1 MPSSKP
7 HPLELYPSSWL
18 QAVRDAL
25 ANPGARSVVMTRAMT
40 QPSEL
45 ETQQRKLRAF
55 VTAYRIWPRV
65 DPAVTAQLAAGWT
78 IKTHRK
84 VYGQPGSEVVS
95 FELSAHAPR
104 MHEIELV
111 KKALAGG

>member
-1 MPSSKP
+1 MPSSKQ
-7 HPLELYPSSWL
+7 HPLELYPAGWM
-18 QAVRDAL
+18 QAVRDAFEF
-25 ANPGARSVVMTRAMT
+25 PGRRVVILTRAMAPT
-40 QPSEL
+40 SEL

-55 VTAYRIWPRV
+55 VAAYRLWPRV
-65 DPAVTAQLAAGWT
+65 EPAVTARLAAGWT

-84 VYGQPGSEVVS
+84 VYGQPGAEVVS

-104 MHEIELV
+104 THEIELV